1 MSWERRLPPLAED
14 ALDILREAAK
24 DETGSNETGE
34 QDFSNADFTK
44 DSATAV
50 LVADEEFT
58 EADAEHALELLES
71 RGHIYY
77 VDDKVYLT
85 PTDD

>member
-1 MSWERRLPPLAED
+1 MSWERRLPPLAEE
-14 ALDILREAAK
+14 ALDILREAAE

-34 QDFSNADFTK
+34 WNSSNADFTK
-44 DSATAV
+44 HSAAAV

-77 VDDKVYLT
+77 IDDEVYLT